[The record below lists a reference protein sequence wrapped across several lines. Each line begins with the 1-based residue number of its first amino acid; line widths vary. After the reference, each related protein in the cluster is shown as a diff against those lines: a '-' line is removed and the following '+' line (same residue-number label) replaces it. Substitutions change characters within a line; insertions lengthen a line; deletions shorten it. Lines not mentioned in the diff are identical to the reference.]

1 MTRGLASRC
10 LRALG
15 GAAPALIA
23 AIWLAPCGSS
33 AQAGTPYTPPG
44 YGTAAP
50 TVVVATPAPAVVT
63 APVVVAAPAPAVT
76 TTATTTYDRPT
87 QSIRG
92 LWIPGLIGLPIS
104 WVVTWATANT
114 SMPASEGNALAYIPL
129 VGPWLVLTDQNAHGN
144 APLYVAM
151 GIVQD
156 LSALCLVLGL
166 AIRIPAPE
174 TRVSLGEG
182 LPALA
187 LRATPTAT
195 GGALSA
201 TIQF

>member
-1 MTRGLASRC
+1 VT
-10 LRALG
+10 
-15 GAAPALIA
+15 AATPVV
-23 AIWLAPCGSS
+23 LAP
-33 AQAGTPYTPPG
+33 
-44 YGTAAP
+44 
-50 TVVVATPAPAVVT
+50 PA
-63 APVVVAAPAPAVT
+63 
-76 TTATTTYDRPT
+76 TATTSYERPT

-104 WVVTWATANT
+104 YVVTWATANT
-114 SMPASEGNALAYIPL
+114 SLPASEGNALAYIPV

-144 APLYVAM
+144 APFYVAM
-151 GIVQD
+151 GLVQD
-156 LSALCLVLGL
+156 ISALCLVLGL

-187 LRATPTAT
+187 LRALPTAT